1 MSKLSVVIFAAAL
14 LVGMCSTR
22 SGAYAQNDE
31 EAPPPTTAEQP
42 QAPDEGARK
51 IQMRT
56 PLRASR
62 PLPTRARPLRCR
74 RRKIP
79 NSGPEGVGFA
89 RRFFAHRRRR

>member
-42 QAPDEGARK
+42 QAPDEGAKGRY
-51 IQMRT
+51 R
-56 PLRASR
+56 
-62 PLPTRARPLRCR
+62 
-74 RRKIP
+74 
-79 NSGPEGVGFA
+79 
-89 RRFFAHRRRR
+89 